1 MKKLEMW
8 VYLTVIMLKFYIAII
23 LIAKHHS
30 QIGNSILTICEQ
42 FLYYKLDTGDPVQG
56 IEKGE
61 LLAGLQI
68 SVFHR
73 TLADQNLVVS
83 DEIPP
88 VFGYYEWRIENMLS
102 LK

>member
-1 MKKLEMW
+1 
-8 VYLTVIMLKFYIAII
+8 MLKIYIAII

-30 QIGNSILTICEQ
+30 YIGNSILTICEQ
-42 FLYYKLDTGDPVQG
+42 FLYYKLDMGGPGEG

-68 SVFHR
+68 VVFHW
-73 TLADQNLVVS
+73 TLADQNLLVS

-88 VFGYYEWRIENMLS
+88 VFRYYEWRTENMLS
-102 LK
+102 LE